1 MSCNQF
7 KKVVVG
13 ERQMFRRIKKE
24 KQKIVME
31 IHQAAGALGS
41 ALQPSSSNSSSSPQS
56 TSIPTTTDHS
66 GIPEHRPNSE
76 SSVAENVL
84 NLHTFL

>member
-41 ALQPSSSNSSSSPQS
+41 ALQPSSRNSSSSPQS
-56 TSIPTTTDHS
+56 SK
-66 GIPEHRPNSE
+66 
-76 SSVAENVL
+76 
-84 NLHTFL
+84 